1 METRS
6 NYLLKLGSGDKV
18 RNTPFSTLD
27 EAYLPL
33 VCGLFYRVAE
43 IRVIFAG
50 EGDFR
55 DSRSDVQ
62 CLFQIAGKPV
72 IF

>member
-18 RNTPFSTLD
+18 RNTPLPTLD
-27 EAYLPL
+27 GAYLPL
-33 VCGLFYRVAE
+33 VCGLFYRVAK
-43 IRVIFAG
+43 IWVIFAV
-50 EGDFR
+50 ERDFR